1 MVKVFAKLEE
11 LSTKGTYHKRVNL
24 VSIHS
29 TRGVDFVLATIKERG
44 RHPVVRHGHIHSA
57 STAFERLRQLH
68 PKRMQILARF
78 FGLRL
83 QRPNFRL
90 RLNQGRVEGL
100 ELGYGVLFALMLGEN
115 GALTG
120 G

>member
-29 TRGVDFVLATIKERG
+29 TCPGVDFVLATIKERG

-83 QRPNFRL
+83 Q
-90 RLNQGRVEGL
+90 GRVEGL
-100 ELGYGVLFALMLGEN
+100 ELGYGVLFALVLGEN
-115 GALTG
+115 GELTG